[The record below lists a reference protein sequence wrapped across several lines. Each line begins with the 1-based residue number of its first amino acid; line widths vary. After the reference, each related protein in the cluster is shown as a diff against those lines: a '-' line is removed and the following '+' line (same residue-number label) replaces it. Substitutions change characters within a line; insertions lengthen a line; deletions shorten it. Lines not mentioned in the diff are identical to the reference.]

1 MKAIRYALLALIL
14 GVLPAA
20 ITAQTPQLSLKRDV
34 PSAAWEGCAR
44 NDNSR
49 RTVTP
54 AQQQEAERLANSAT
68 QASLLGD
75 KNAALDLLARAANT
89 DPTSKTI
96 AYRLARE
103 LDEAQRLPAA
113 LASYCQY
120 LALAPDGP
128 DAQEVRERTRAI
140 GTPTGFTV
148 PDDARQAFA
157 DGIAS
162 YDAGKLAEA
171 ETSFGTASTAAP
183 TWSAPVFN
191 RALARMALSR
201 RDDAAVDFRRYLE
214 LSPGASDFNQ
224 VLNLL
229 ASFQQ
234 PAAPRIN
241 PGGAFARGLLIPGLG
256 QLTTGR
262 SGRGMLY
269 LGAAAAAV
277 AVGVGVQRVAV
288 ECLTEPVNGVCP
300 DEQIDRTRNDRPY
313 LVPAIG
319 AWFAIGL
326 IGAIDAARGARRQNA
341 QAAEAVRIGEQAQ
354 TRAPYL
360 AVPTVQVG
368 LDGARVDLIRIRF

>member
-1 MKAIRYALLALIL
+1 MKAIRYALLALFL
-14 GVLPAA
+14 GVMPAA
-20 ITAQTPQLSLKRDV
+20 ATAQAQQLLLKRDV
-34 PSAAWEGCAR
+34 PRAAWEGCPRIDGPRAA
-44 NDNSR
+44 
-49 RTVTP
+49 VTP
-54 AQQQEAERLANSAT
+54 QQQQEAERLANSAT

-75 KNAALDLLARAANT
+75 KTAALDLLARAAKT

-113 LASYCQY
+113 LAAYCQY
-120 LALAPDGP
+120 LALAPEGP

-148 PDDARQAFA
+148 PDDARQAFV

-162 YDAGKLAEA
+162 YDAGKLADA
-171 ETSFGTASTAAP
+171 DTSFGIASAAAP
-183 TWSAPVFN
+183 TWNAPVFN
-191 RALARMALSR
+191 RALTRMALSR

-224 VLNLL
+224 VLNLI

-262 SGRGMLY
+262 SGRGMFY
-269 LGAAAAAV
+269 LGAAAAAMRL
-277 AVGVGVQRVAV
+277 ASP
-288 ECLTEPVNGVCP
+288 C
-300 DEQIDRTRNDRPY
+300 
-313 LVPAIG
+313 
-319 AWFAIGL
+319 
-326 IGAIDAARGARRQNA
+326 NA
-341 QAAEAVRIGEQAQ
+341 YPSNV
-354 TRAPYL
+354 
-360 AVPTVQVG
+360 
-368 LDGARVDLIRIRF
+368 

>member
-1 MKAIRYALLALIL
+1 MKAIRYALLALL
-14 GVLPAA
+14 VGVLPAA
-20 ITAQTPQLSLKRDV
+20 ATAQAQQLLLKRDV
-34 PSAAWEGCAR
+34 PSAAWEGCQR
-44 NDNSR
+44 IDGR
-49 RTVTP
+49 RAAVTP
-54 AQQQEAERLANSAT
+54 QQQQEAERLANSAT

-75 KNAALDLLARAANT
+75 KTAALDLLARAANT

-120 LALAPDGP
+120 LALAPEGP

-140 GTPTGFTV
+140 GKPTGFTV
-148 PDDARQAFA
+148 PAGARQAFV
-157 DGIAS
+157 DGIAN
-162 YDAGKLAEA
+162 YDAGKLAA
-171 ETSFGTASTAAP
+171 ADTSFGIASAAAP
-183 TWSAPVFN
+183 TWNAPVFN
-191 RALARMALSR
+191 RALTRMALSR
-201 RDDAAVDFRRYLE
+201 RDDAAAYFRRYLE

-234 PAAPRIN
+234 PAALRIN

-262 SGRGMLY
+262 SGRGMFY
-269 LGAAAAAV
+269 LGAAAAAI
-277 AVGVGVQRVAV
+277 AVGVAVQRVAV
-288 ECLTEPVNGVCP
+288 ECLSEPVNGVCP
-300 DEQIDRTRNDRPY
+300 DDQIDRTRNNRPY
-313 LVPAIG
+313 LVPSIG
-319 AWFAIGL
+319 AYFAIGL

-341 QAAEAVRIGEQAQ
+341 QAAGAVRIGEQAR

-368 LDGARVDLIRIRF
+368 LDGARVDLVRIRF